1 MKKEAELKDVK
12 IPNEKLKKMYYDML
26 LIRRFEEKSAQ
37 MYQMG
42 KISGF
47 CHLYVGQEAVAVGA
61 TAAIKDDDYVITA
74 YRDHG
79 HCLARGTDPNVVMA
93 ELYGKGTGC
102 SKGKGGSMHLFDVER
117 NFLGGFG
124 IVGGHIPLALGYAFA
139 SRYKNENRVILCFF
153 GDGAV
158 AQGSFHESL
167 NLAALWNL
175 PVVFICENNLYGM
188 GTYYK
193 RALAHNNIFE
203 QAPAYEVAGYYA
215 EGNNVFDVY
224 QKVKEAVDLARKE
237 RKPTL
242 IEARTYRYRG
252 HSMSDPALYRTK
264 EEVENYKKS
273 KDCLLLYKE
282 DLLEGKVLKEED
294 FKKMDDKVKKVV
306 AEAVEFSEKSPEP
319 PLDSLYEDIYV

>member
-1 MKKEAELKDVK
+1 MLELKDVK
-12 IPNEKLKKMYYDML
+12 IKPEKLKKMYTDMA

-47 CHLYVGQEAVAVGA
+47 CHLYTGQEAVAVGA
-61 TAAIKDDDYVITA
+61 TAAITEKDYVITA

-79 HCLARGTDPNVVMA
+79 HALARGADPNAIMA
-93 ELYGKGTGC
+93 ELFGKGTGC
-102 SKGKGGSMHLFDVER
+102 SKGKGGSMHLYDVDR
-117 NFLGGFG
+117 NFLGGHG

-139 SRYKNENRVILCFF
+139 SRYRKEPNVILCFF

-167 NLAALWNL
+167 NMAALWKL

-203 QAPAYEVAGYYA
+203 QAPAYEVPGYYA

-224 QKVKEAVDLARKE
+224 QKVKDAVELARKDGT
-237 RKPTL
+237 PTL

-252 HSMSDPALYRTK
+252 HSMSDPATYRTK
-264 EEVENYKKS
+264 EEVDDYKSRDCILLFQEHLEKS
-273 KDCLLLYKE
+273 KIMKDSEFKE
-282 DLLEGKVLKEED
+282 IDA
-294 FKKMDDKVKKVV
+294 KVKKVV
-306 AEAVEFSEKSPEP
+306 ADAIEFSDKSPEP
-319 PLDSLYEDIYV
+319 PLDSLYEDVYV